1 MITGIL
7 LAAGMGRR
15 FGSQKLVAKLPSG
28 LPVAVASW
36 KNLKAGHE
44 NSFAVVRHDDGLIM
58 SLFEEENI
66 PFVVSKDAH
75 LGMSQSLLSGIRSS
89 PQSNGWVIALGDMPF
104 VKPQTIKII
113 VSEMNGIAHKSI
125 FRPTFHERPGNP
137 VGLRSDLLDELV
149 ALEGDE
155 GAREIIKKEKNKIHH
170 IPVDDDGIMKDIDT
184 QKDLLEISKP

>member
-1 MITGIL
+1 
-7 LAAGMGRR
+7 
-15 FGSQKLVAKLPSG
+15 
-28 LPVAVASW
+28 
-36 KNLKAGHE
+36 
-44 NSFAVVRHDDGLIM
+44 
-58 SLFEEENI
+58 
-66 PFVVSKDAH
+66 
-75 LGMSQSLLSGIRSS
+75 MSQSLLSGIRSS

-155 GAREIIKKEKNKIHH
+155 GAREIIKREKKRIRH

>member
-36 KNLKAGHE
+36 MNLKAAHE

-66 PFVVSKDAH
+66 PFVISKDAH

-89 PQSNGWVIALGDMPF
+89 LQSNGWVIALGDMPF
-104 VKPQTIKII
+104 VNPQTIKII
-113 VSEMNGIAHKSI
+113 VSEMNGVAHKSI